1 MSEELDQ
8 QPVDSDTVAGASLI
22 ISYRALRL
30 GLVLAVG
37 MLAVSIVAERIDAGY
52 LRGSIS
58 SYFYSPVRSIFVGA
72 LLVIGFSLVVI
83 HVRHRWEE
91 TFLTLGGMLAIVVA
105 LVPTGIPECGAGEM
119 PGTSPN
125 LRCRPEGSP
134 DELPDWVITGVWN
147 NVLALVLV
155 GLVALVLTKRFAP
168 DGTGPSVDELNLV
181 LAVYAVLLV
190 AGGLLYAV
198 WEDFREHTHI
208 VAAFLTFGCVG
219 VTAAMN
225 GWFRSEAQNPKR
237 YRDIYRGVVIG
248 MLAVLGIGLALVAAD
263 VEDAIFWL
271 EAAELVLFA
280 VYWLAQTSQHWNEP
294 TA

>member
-1 MSEELDQ
+1 MSDD
-8 QPVDSDTVAGASLI
+8 PNRSAVGVDAVARESLI
-22 ISYRALRL
+22 ISYRSLRL

-37 MLAVSIVAERIDAGY
+37 MLAVSFVAERIDAGY

-91 TFLTLGGMLAIVVA
+91 TFLTLGGMLAIIVA
-105 LVPTGIPECGAGEM
+105 LVPTGIPVCEDGEL

-125 LRCRPEGSP
+125 IRCRPEGAP
-134 DELPDWVITGVWN
+134 DELPGWVVTGVWN
-147 NVLALVLV
+147 NVLALVVV

-168 DGTGPSVDELNLV
+168 KRTGPSVNELNLV
-181 LAVYAVLLV
+181 LAVYAALLLT
-190 AGGLLYAV
+190 GGLLYMA
-198 WEDFREHTHI
+198 WEGFREHTHI

-225 GWFRSEAQNPKR
+225 GWFRSEEENPKR
-237 YRDIYRGVVIG
+237 FRDIYRGVVIG
-248 MLAVLGIGLALVAAD
+248 MVAAVVVGLVLVAAD

-280 VYWLAQTSQHWNEP
+280 TYWLAQTSQHWDER

>member
-1 MSEELDQ
+1 MSEE
-8 QPVDSDTVAGASLI
+8 SSGSNVAMDGAAGESLLI
-22 ISYRALRL
+22 TYRSLRL
-30 GLVLAVG
+30 ALVLAVG
-37 MLAVSIVAERIDAGY
+37 MLAVSIFAEAIDAGY

-58 SYFYSPVRSIFVGA
+58 SYFYSPVRSIFVGG
-72 LLVIGFSLVVI
+72 LLVIGFSLIVI

-91 TFLTLGGMLAIVVA
+91 TFLTLGGMLAVVVA
-105 LVPTGIPECGAGEM
+105 LVPTGIPACTEGEA

-125 LRCRPEGSP
+125 IRCRPEGTP

-147 NVLALVLV
+147 NVLALIVV
-155 GLVALVLTKRFAP
+155 GLVAIVLTKRFAP
-168 DGTGPSVDELNLV
+168 DGTGPSVGELNLV

-190 AGGLLYAV
+190 GGGLLFTA
-198 WEDFREHTHI
+198 WEGFREHTHI

-237 YRDIYRGVVIG
+237 FRVIYRGVVIG
-248 MLAVLGIGLALVAAD
+248 MVAALVVGLALVVAD

-280 VYWLAQTSQHWNEP
+280 AYWLAQTSQHWNDP